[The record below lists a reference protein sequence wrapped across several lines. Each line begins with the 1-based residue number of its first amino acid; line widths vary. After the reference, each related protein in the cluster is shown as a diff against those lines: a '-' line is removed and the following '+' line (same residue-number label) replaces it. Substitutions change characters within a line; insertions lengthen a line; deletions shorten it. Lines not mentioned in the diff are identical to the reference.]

1 MTRTPQPL
9 PLPWDEARRTL
20 LQHLRR
26 HAAGRDPDQLEDLAQ
41 EACVRLL
48 RAVRREPARDVDGL
62 MASLAHR
69 TWVDHVRRWRRAQA
83 RFGLSDQDLDALAD
97 PAAGGGSDPTSDD
110 PSLGHL
116 LDRLELVVQE
126 VFVGAGAEA
135 CADLARAFFAGR
147 DWRQVADDLGVDHAT
162 VRKRWSRCLARVRD
176 ALRRD
181 PQYADLLPRRTDA
194 P

>member
-1 MTRTPQPL
+1 MSRMPAPL
-9 PLPWDEARRTL
+9 PLPWKEVRQTM

-48 RAVRREPARDVDGL
+48 RALRRESARDLDGL

-69 TWVDHVRRWRRAQA
+69 TWVDHVRRWRRTRD
-83 RFGLSDQDLDALAD
+83 RFSPWGEAADGVADQLAISGDGDASEDAD
-97 PAAGGGSDPTSDD
+97 
-110 PSLGHL
+110 LGHL

-126 VFVGAGAEA
+126 AFQSAGAQA

-147 DWRQVADDLGVDHAT
+147 DWRQVAGDLGVDHAS
-162 VRKRWSRCLARVRD
+162 VRKRWSRCLARIRD
-176 ALRRD
+176 ALSRD
-181 PQYADLLPRRTDA
+181 PQYADLFFRRTDA
-194 P
+194 S